1 MSGRVFCWDP
11 AFLGNIGGLLHFLQ
25 AFTGAWA
32 RFAAAICSF
41 SKCLSNAL
49 RVINYEHAEGLLMES
64 QLFFLVLK
72 MGNVCCWDPA
82 DFWVTC
88 CEDFGAVVKS
98 CELLHPS
105 ESPWDWKAAGRQ
117 WNDP

>member
-64 QLFFLVLK
+64 QLFFLCSK
-72 MGNVCCWDPA
+72 WE
-82 DFWVTC
+82 T
-88 CEDFGAVVKS
+88 S
-98 CELLHPS
+98 
-105 ESPWDWKAAGRQ
+105 AAGTLLIFG
-117 WNDP
+117 